1 MKNTGF
7 INMVNDDIIKCE
19 ETINTK
25 QNAVGLLNE
34 LIGKY
39 SKVSKN
45 FPDIEINQLMF
56 KMHPDLPLDHVRAIQ
71 GFLKAYSLNNCEDYC
86 FDDTKNSGI
95 NVITNITN
103 TNENSVTVESFAEV
117 KNKIENMSSLPDNE
131 IEDILAKITE
141 LESISN
147 SSDRKS
153 KKWEKAK
160 DIIKWVADKG
170 VDVGI
175 ALLPLIMQIG
185 Q

>member
-1 MKNTGF
+1 MKNIGF
-7 INMVNDDIIKCE
+7 IDMVNDDILKCE
-19 ETINTK
+19 EAINSK
-25 QNAVGLLNE
+25 QDVVGLLNE
-34 LIGKY
+34 LKGKY

-45 FPDIEINQLMF
+45 FPDIEINQLLF
-56 KMHPDLPLDHVRAIQ
+56 KMHPNVPFDHVRAIQ
-71 GFLKAYSLNNCEDYC
+71 GFLKAYSLNNCEDYR

-103 TNENSVTVESFAEV
+103 TNENSVKVESFAEV
-117 KNKIENMSSLPDNE
+117 KNKIENMSSLPDYE
-131 IEDILAKITE
+131 IEDILEKIIE
-141 LESISN
+141 LENISN
-147 SSDRKS
+147 SNDRKS

-175 ALLPLIMQIG
+175 ALLPLIMQLG